1 MITVNVGRRLIQI
14 VIKKS
19 QDGLRCSRGEDNRR
33 KNIWNKI
40 SDVDLNFVRAHI
52 VSFPT
57 LESH

>member
-1 MITVNVGRRLIQI
+1 MIALNVGRRLIQI
-14 VIKKS
+14 VINKARM
-19 QDGLRCSRGEDNRR
+19 GLHVGKDNRR

-57 LESH
+57 LESQ